1 MKYVHLVKII
11 HLDLKPENILVFWDF
26 NLGRFIFKVTDVGGS
41 IRISQSIGKNK
52 MLAYLQ

>member
-26 NLGRFIFKVTDVGGS
+26 NLRRFIFKVTDVGGS
-41 IRISQSIGKNK
+41 ITISQSIG
-52 MLAYLQ
+52 LE